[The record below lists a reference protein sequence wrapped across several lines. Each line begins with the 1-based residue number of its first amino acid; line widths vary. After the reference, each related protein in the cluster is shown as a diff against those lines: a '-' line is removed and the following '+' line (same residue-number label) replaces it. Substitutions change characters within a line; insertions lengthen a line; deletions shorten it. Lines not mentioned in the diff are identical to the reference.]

1 MTQGLQFPDDSSE
14 NWKQYPK
21 IDYESNGSPK
31 PSKQVTIDVK
41 PEPSG
46 QKKKK
51 DFKKIKSRKQ
61 RATFFAVI
69 LMVFVNTAAFFIPE
83 SLRRRVAISRRVLL
97 GGFVGACLLGTFIF
111 LYYWYG
117 TCESYKLLTKDLD
130 DFDESKCTV
139 DPNVF
144 ITTLRVDTDSKWES
158 EESFTS
164 NNAFW
169 QVRFLGF
176 GTTNAQLFY
185 DHITQLRE
193 NINTFLGKAR
203 NLQPFTLIQYLL
215 HTRTFIQGDKG
226 YARLQPSFTL
236 SSFASNFDISSIQFF
251 QSQSLQACDPNGRRD
266 CAFDANIRQ
275 IKQCGNGINGPFL
288 QYNVTRTGG
297 ALDYYTTSKSGTS
310 FQVRLNMLKQFQ
322 QDDIAKVFD
331 GDECNEYTQVPF
343 TDWDMITR
351 ELPYFR
357 NCTTCRLMDLKFD
370 FSLIAVLDFCN
381 QNIEV
386 CQTFYN
392 FPSDGEQLSSVL
404 VYNIIRQYTQSRF
417 QTSRAQFFNKK
428 LQKFAFSSYELG
440 EEFNIVP
447 QIVPACP
454 QCGGQQGRAASLED
468 CSNEFDIV
476 LHYYKRRESKNRRRN
491 LLQEVAS
498 ADEDQPNADTD
509 FVPLPRSIGEYWQT
523 RLGGS
528 TYVFINGRLN
538 RTDSQAACAELGGDL
553 VYFDGFEEEQTI
565 ISRLR
570 NQQEEI
576 QPTDNVVQS
585 SLALQNPNRE
595 NYCTDWAWILSNE
608 TLPLTYENWYQE
620 CNTGLFRYTRRTF
633 WGGIEVWQS
642 AASAARREVWSPSW
656 VDIRNIT
663 KYPVLCRIQGSQVQ
677 AEPENPIPQSTE
689 DQPVQIQEIPLRDNV
704 LNHMGYIGSKSYYYS
719 LQKETWIEANQRC
732 QELGGNLVQFDSVA
746 TENTVNILLQ
756 SNPLFQ
762 YTSAVEEFPY
772 VWFGLRTTVS
782 NQQLV
787 QEWIPNDNNNNYT
800 NNNFFYSGS
809 GEITQSC
816 AAVQF
821 KLEQGVP
828 ESSWWFQPCNSTNVY
843 ICEFGV
849 NLVEA
854 IDSVSNPP
862 AMASPPPPSPPPP
875 PVEAIAS
882 PPPPPTVQEITQFIL
897 NDIDQSEGSVKA
909 AEEIQTVVVGNTED
923 LNLQERPEEQEEIK
937 IDESGYVFRT
947 VTDDD
952 SDYKFSVL
960 ITLTSS
966 QPQLIIN
973 QFQTPMP
980 DLYCDS
986 SSLMFAEAN
995 GSLQVPF
1002 TLTSNIYE
1010 CEVEQCRSVLERLAS
1025 SFANTEL
1032 FYVLLALLMVIIV
1045 LACCIKRETDDESES
1060 FVESF
1065 MEVFKAMVDNVDVF

>member
-1 MTQGLQFPDDSSE
+1 
-14 NWKQYPK
+14 
-21 IDYESNGSPK
+21 
-31 PSKQVTIDVK
+31 
-41 PEPSG
+41 
-46 QKKKK
+46 
-51 DFKKIKSRKQ
+51 
-61 RATFFAVI
+61 
-69 LMVFVNTAAFFIPE
+69 
-83 SLRRRVAISRRVLL
+83 
-97 GGFVGACLLGTFIF
+97 
-111 LYYWYG
+111 
-117 TCESYKLLTKDLD
+117 
-130 DFDESKCTV
+130 
-139 DPNVF
+139 
-144 ITTLRVDTDSKWES
+144 
-158 EESFTS
+158 
-164 NNAFW
+164 
-169 QVRFLGF
+169 
-176 GTTNAQLFY
+176 
-185 DHITQLRE
+185 
-193 NINTFLGKAR
+193 
-203 NLQPFTLIQYLL
+203 
-215 HTRTFIQGDKG
+215 
-226 YARLQPSFTL
+226 
-236 SSFASNFDISSIQFF
+236 
-251 QSQSLQACDPNGRRD
+251 
-266 CAFDANIRQ
+266 
-275 IKQCGNGINGPFL
+275 
-288 QYNVTRTGG
+288 
-297 ALDYYTTSKSGTS
+297 
-310 FQVRLNMLKQFQ
+310 
-322 QDDIAKVFD
+322 
-331 GDECNEYTQVPF
+331 
-343 TDWDMITR
+343 
-351 ELPYFR
+351 
-357 NCTTCRLMDLKFD
+357 
-370 FSLIAVLDFCN
+370 
-381 QNIEV
+381 
-386 CQTFYN
+386 
-392 FPSDGEQLSSVL
+392 
-404 VYNIIRQYTQSRF
+404 
-417 QTSRAQFFNKK
+417 
-428 LQKFAFSSYELG
+428 
-440 EEFNIVP
+440 
-447 QIVPACP
+447 
-454 QCGGQQGRAASLED
+454 
-468 CSNEFDIV
+468 
-476 LHYYKRRESKNRRRN
+476 
-491 LLQEVAS
+491 
-498 ADEDQPNADTD
+498 
-509 FVPLPRSIGEYWQT
+509 
-523 RLGGS
+523 
-528 TYVFINGRLN
+528 
-538 RTDSQAACAELGGDL
+538 
-553 VYFDGFEEEQTI
+553 
-565 ISRLR
+565 
-570 NQQEEI
+570 
-576 QPTDNVVQS
+576 
-585 SLALQNPNRE
+585 
-595 NYCTDWAWILSNE
+595 
-608 TLPLTYENWYQE
+608 
-620 CNTGLFRYTRRTF
+620 
-633 WGGIEVWQS
+633 
-642 AASAARREVWSPSW
+642 
-656 VDIRNIT
+656 
-663 KYPVLCRIQGSQVQ
+663 
-677 AEPENPIPQSTE
+677 
-689 DQPVQIQEIPLRDNV
+689 
-704 LNHMGYIGSKSYYYS
+704 MGYIGSKSYYYS